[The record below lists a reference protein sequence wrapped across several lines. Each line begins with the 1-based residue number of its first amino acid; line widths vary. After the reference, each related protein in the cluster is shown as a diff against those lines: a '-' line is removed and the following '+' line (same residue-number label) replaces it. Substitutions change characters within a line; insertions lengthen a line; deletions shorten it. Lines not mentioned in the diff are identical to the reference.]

1 VRVYWLRLKTKVY
14 GLSVVWPR
22 NHRVSFLLFGLK
34 TDGDR
39 FLCFGLKTGGSG
51 FPVWTL
57 KLAATVW
64 CFGPQIHRVSFSV

>member
-1 VRVYWLRLKTKVY
+1 VQVYWLRLKTKVY

-51 FPVWTL
+51 F
-57 KLAATVW
+57 
-64 CFGPQIHRVSFSV
+64 SV